1 MPIAQNCQINYAKE
15 FDYSIKL
22 AKRKRNPRKYFAF
35 IWPSANLAD
44 GRLAAQID
52 CSGESFQGGRERH
65 KQKMQEQVSIS
76 IDGLN
81 KLAQMKRSYNL

>member
-1 MPIAQNCQINYAKE
+1 MFRNQINYAKE

-35 IWPSANLAD
+35 IWSSANSAKTVDWL
-44 GRLAAQID
+44 RKLLRRRPAA
-52 CSGESFQGGRERH
+52 EERH
-65 KQKMQEQVSIS
+65 KQKMQEQAALSIS

-81 KLAQMKRSYNL
+81 S